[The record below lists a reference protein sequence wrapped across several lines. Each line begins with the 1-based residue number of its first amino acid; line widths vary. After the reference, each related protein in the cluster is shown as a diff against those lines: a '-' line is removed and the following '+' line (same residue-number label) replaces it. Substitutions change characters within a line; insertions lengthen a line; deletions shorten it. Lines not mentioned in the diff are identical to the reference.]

1 MDGNYVGHYRKDT
14 LRGAGCIFSGRD
26 CDRIDKGNH
35 TYDNIINNLKER
47 QTGIPVEK
55 RRNVSPILA
64 VGMLLNGLA
73 IAIQESVSG
82 NVKIAVQ
89 ILAIIF
95 MLMGLWDI
103 FRKNH

>member
-1 MDGNYVGHYRKDT
+1 M
-14 LRGAGCIFSGRD
+14 
-26 CDRIDKGNH
+26 
-35 TYDNIINNLKER
+35 
-47 QTGIPVEK
+47 EK

>member
-1 MDGNYVGHYRKDT
+1 MIGLIRV
-14 LRGAGCIFSGRD
+14 I
-26 CDRIDKGNH
+26 IH
-35 TYDNIINNLKER
+35 TTNIINNLKER

-89 ILAIIF
+89 ILAII
-95 MLMGLWDI
+95 LCSWDYGI
-103 FRKNH
+103 FSAKIINKAYFFFPKG